1 MRLFALFA
9 VLGGLTVPANAEWHK
24 SDTRHF
30 TIYSEGSEVA
40 LRAFAIKVERF
51 DTLLRKRYAISDT
64 DMPQKLTIFMLPTQA
79 AVASIYGGKN
89 RDIAGFYRPRGEGSI
104 AVVHRKNGNSKYILD
119 ADAVLFHEYAHH
131 FMIRNFP
138 VAYPAWFIEGFAEF
152 YGTTDF
158 TKEGHAKLGMAAYYR
173 AYGLLD
179 KAPIPA
185 EKLLT
190 SSVSDFSSDQL
201 DSFYGRSWLLVHYL
215 NFTPTRVGQLSKYLK
230 AINQGATGIDAAR
243 TAFGDL
249 GQLDKEL
256 KIYLAKSS
264 IGYIQQGVSTP
275 APERVDV
282 APVSPAVGATMM
294 QRLALMHDPD
304 KDDLPKLIGTLRAS
318 AAKYPDEAD
327 PQLLLAE
334 AHYLADDDAAAVEA
348 ADAALKITPAL
359 SRAML
364 VKGKAIMRQNIKNGV
379 ADAARWKEAR
389 GWIVKANR
397 ADVNDPM
404 PLFAYYRSFGQQGI
418 EPLPSS
424 LDGLRRAYEMVPEDH
439 DVRMT
444 YAFALATRKYYAAA
458 IHLVETVAFDPHNG
472 PGAAEA
478 RSILKRLQAARDGK
492 DIGER
497 DIFGDEME
505 NKERK

>member
-1 MRLFALFA
+1 MRLFVLFA
-9 VLGGLTVPANAEWHK
+9 VIVGLTVPAKAEWRK

-30 TIYSEGSEVA
+30 TIYSEGSEAA
-40 LRAFAIKVERF
+40 LREFAVKVERF
-51 DTLLRKRYAISDT
+51 DTMLRKRYGIADIDT
-64 DMPQKLTIFMLPTQA
+64 PQKLTIYMLPTQV
-79 AVASIYGGKN
+79 AVSKSYGARNK
-89 RDIAGFYRPRGEGSI
+89 DIAGYYSPRGEGSI
-104 AVVHRKNGNSKYILD
+104 AVVHRQNGNSKYRLD

-158 TKEGHAKLGMAAYYR
+158 AKDGKAKLGMPAYYR
-173 AYGLLD
+173 VYGLLD
-179 KAPIPA
+179 QAPIPA

-190 SSVSDFSSDQL
+190 LDVSDFGSEQL

-215 NFTPTRVGQLSKYLK
+215 HFTPARAGQLSKYLN
-230 AINQGATGIDAAR
+230 AINGDATGIDAAR

-249 GQLDKEL
+249 DQLDKEL
-256 KIYLAKSS
+256 KAYLGKSS

-282 APVSPAVGATMM
+282 VSVSPAFGATLM
-294 QRLALMHDPD
+294 QRLALMHNPD
-304 KDDLPKLIGTLRAS
+304 KDVLLELIAALRAS

-334 AHYLADDDAAAVEA
+334 AHYLSDDDAAAVVA
-348 ADAALKITPAL
+348 ADAALKLAPTL

-364 VKGKAIMRQNIKNGV
+364 VKGKAMTRLNIRNGV
-379 ADAARWKEAR
+379 ADTVRWKEAR

-404 PLFAYYRSFGQQGI
+404 PLFAYYQSFGQQGL
-418 EPLPSS
+418 LPVSSS
-424 LDGLRRAYEMVPEDH
+424 LDGLRRAYEMVPEDPK
-439 DVRMT
+439 VRIT
-444 YAFALATRKYYAAA
+444 YASALATRKYYAAA
-458 IHLVETVAFDPHNG
+458 IRLVETVAFDPHNG

-478 RSILKRLQAARDGK
+478 RSILKRLHAAQDGK
-492 DIGER
+492 VSGEL
-497 DIFGDEME
+497 DLFGDAME
-505 NKERK
+505 NKESK